1 MLRVLVYLSLDPD
14 RLATIAQIAG
24 AYGISENHL
33 MKVVQQLVRQGW
45 VESVRGR
52 SGGVRLAV
60 EPDAI
65 RVGEVVRAAQGDT
78 PAVEC
83 LATDGGDCRITG
95 ACRLPGILGEALDAF
110 YSTLDRY
117 TVADLVT
124 QSRPLQRTLGRI
136 PLVVAPAR
144 PAATPRKARS

>member
-1 MLRVLVYLSLDPD
+1 MLRVLVYLSFDRD
-14 RLATIAQIAG
+14 RLATIAQIAE

-33 MKVVQQLVRQGW
+33 MKVVHQLGRRGW
-45 VESVRGR
+45 VEAVRGR
-52 SGGVRLAV
+52 AGGVRLAMDP
-60 EPDAI
+60 EAI

-78 PAVEC
+78 APVEC
-83 LATDGGDCRITG
+83 LGADGGDCRITG

-136 PLVVAPAR
+136 PIVTVPAR
-144 PAATPRKARS
+144 PRTPTRKARS